1 MKNIPTFEEFINE
14 NINEASFTENMN
26 KDTLEIYQNY
36 AKLIDVTS
44 KDSINSHE
52 ALRKA
57 LDSDESVQKSSQKR
71 LLQQALSWAMTFA
84 IEQER

>member
-1 MKNIPTFEEFINE
+1 MKSIPTFEEFVNE

-36 AKLIDVTS
+36 AKLIDVTN
-44 KDSINSHE
+44 KDGINSHE